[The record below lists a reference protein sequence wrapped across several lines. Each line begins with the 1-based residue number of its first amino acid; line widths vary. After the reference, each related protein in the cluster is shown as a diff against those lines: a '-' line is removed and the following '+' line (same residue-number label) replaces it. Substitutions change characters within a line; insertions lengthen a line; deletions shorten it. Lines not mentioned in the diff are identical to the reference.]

1 MKSPQEIIDFV
12 HENIDGRMC
21 DEYGNVHHL
30 ANIIFNAGGGNYLE
44 IGSLFGGTA
53 IVASLVMQDLGL
65 DGEVYA
71 IDPFDGYY
79 VGTKNERGTLVGAKV
94 DPHTR
99 KPVTIERAQANAE
112 KMGAKVNFIRGKS
125 SAQTVPDIDFSVVFI
140 DGDHWN
146 DGPWKDWLLV
156 KDKCDKFIIFDN
168 CDHTHPAVEAAV
180 RNAWADDEWT
190 LLFKDGITAVL
201 GRIGYV

>member
-12 HENIDGRMC
+12 HDNIDGRMC
-21 DEYGNVHHL
+21 DEYNNVHYL
-30 ANIIFNAGGGNYLE
+30 ANFIFNADGGNYLE

-53 IVASLVMQDLGL
+53 IVASLVMQDLEL
-65 DGEVYA
+65 EGEVYA

-79 VGTKNERGTLVGAKV
+79 IGTKNERSTLVGAQV

-99 KPVTIERAQANAE
+99 KAVTLERAQANAE
-112 KMGAKVNFIRGKS
+112 KMGAKVNFIKGKS
-125 SAQTVPDIDFSVVFI
+125 SLQTVPDVRFSVVYI

-146 DGPWKDWLLV
+146 DAPWKDWLLV

-168 CDHTHPAVEAAV
+168 CDTGHPAVESAV
-180 RNAWADDEWT
+180 RNAWEDGEWT
-190 LLFKDGITAVL
+190 LLYKSGVTAVL
-201 GRIGYV
+201 GRIGNV